1 MNILYTCICY
11 ITDESGR
18 YTKFDKLH
26 AYCILYIR
34 QYCYSYYHKTPLN
47 IKYLP
52 LGYSSGMY
60 KHIQDNNSYNSYS
73 STSYDIE
80 YLVNKPRKYNWMF
93 IGMNRIVYIICM

>member
-1 MNILYTCICY
+1 MNPVVIQNSINYMLIVY
-11 ITDESGR
+11 
-18 YTKFDKLH
+18 
-26 AYCILYIR
+26 YIR
-34 QYCYSYYHKTPLN
+34 QYCYSYYHKTPKN

-60 KHIQDNNSYNSYS
+60 KHIQANNSYNSYS

-93 IGMNRIVYIICM
+93 IGMYSLYV